1 MKVAWDS
8 YFWQLAGE
16 QGVAV
21 TVWSISHAW
30 RYVPLALSPSANP
43 CGLADLHRC
52 AWPVAPLIIWL
63 AYLGRLISS
72 TS

>member
-30 RYVPLALSPSANP
+30 RYVPLALSLRQLTHVVLLT
-43 CGLADLHRC
+43 CT
-52 AWPVAPLIIWL
+52 VARGP
-63 AYLGRLISS
+63 
-72 TS
+72 